1 MSRLSDHEA
10 LAAFMSSMEAE
21 GISPAYP
28 IAQDLLSGR
37 LQRFECVGDGR
48 GRRNGF
54 AVLKLG
60 RNPSGF
66 FGNWRMG
73 KFVRWYASSRRKL
86 SQHGGPKPA
95 QLLRPDKIIRQEQ
108 AARKA
113 AALWTKCRPAD
124 PAHPYLVR
132 KAIQPECIGQLGKNL
147 VVPMIDIEGNI
158 LNLQFITPDGD
169 KRFLTGGR
177 VTGLFWVRPG
187 PSQAGACIGEGV
199 GTMAAIAEATD
210 RTVVAAFSASNLLPV
225 AKAIA
230 ERYPNLDITICADND
245 QHRAKNVGLEA
256 AKKAAAAIGAWLAWA
271 ERTASDD

>member
-1 MSRLSDHEA
+1 MSRPSDEQA
-10 LAAFMSSMEAE
+10 LAAFQSSMQAE
-21 GISPAYP
+21 GITPTHP
-28 IAQDLLSGR
+28 IAGHLLSGR
-37 LQRFECVGDGR
+37 LHRFECVGDGR
-48 GRRNGF
+48 GRKNGF
-54 AVLKLG
+54 ALLKLG

-86 SQHGGPKPA
+86 SPHGGPKPA
-95 QLLRPDKIIRQEQ
+95 HPPRPDKIIRQEQ
-108 AARKA
+108 AAKKA
-113 AALWTKCRPAD
+113 ATLWTKCRPAD

-132 KAIQPECIGQLGKNL
+132 KAIQPECIGQLGENL

-187 PSQAGACIGEGV
+187 PSQEGACIGEGV
-199 GTMAAIAEATD
+199 GTMAAVAEATG

-230 ERYPNLDITICADND
+230 ERYPNMDITICADND
-245 QHRAKNVGLEA
+245 QHSAKNVGLEA

-271 ERTASDD
+271 QRTASDD